1 MRSGCNR
8 VLMCGVGFGAMAMA
22 MAFPIGAAKAQEAAS
37 RATTS
42 MNDLDEVVVT
52 ARRRE
57 ENLQDVP
64 AAVTAL
70 SEQQMQ
76 AQQIHSPKDIQII
89 TPSLSVGGGNSV
101 YSKNAGNYSIRGL
114 GQGSFGGASVTSYF
128 AEAPFGP
135 TGPGV
140 PLFDVAN
147 VQVLKGPQGT
157 LFGRSNTAGA
167 VLVTP
172 QRPTFDDLYGRA
184 TVRVG
189 NLGRADG
196 EFVVNLPLVDDKLAV
211 RLALNRTHLDGYT
224 KVIQTGQKLDENTSE
239 SMRFSVLARPTD
251 WFENYAVYNYY
262 NFDAAAA
269 SRVLVAANTGLA
281 ALNRT
286 AESFA
291 GVCAQA
297 VGYGLSTDV
306 ASCQAE
312 RVDLSAQQRA
322 SLAAEVARV
331 TNGGTDA
338 VRSVNAGTRYPFVDQ
353 TRSHTLVDVAQIR
366 LPDVGMFSFN
376 IKNIFSYQWNKN
388 IVSGD
393 FDGSPMDVSA
403 SAFGANPFSPNAG
416 ATSIAQWV
424 NGRPGVS
431 MGHYNEFYSN
441 EFQINGTVAEDAIV
455 WIAGYYLQKAP
466 VIRNTGGSTNL
477 NINYHG
483 ILTPHLGPLSATPMN
498 ISGFDKEQAYF
509 GQFTADL
516 SRLVE
521 GVHFTAGYRKT
532 ESESLKTH
540 AAAVVNYPSGF
551 ITPGALSTVSTESS
565 GTGWILSLDW
575 KVTDDLLAYVTR
587 RKGYKPGGVNTLTG
601 ASTIP
606 GFVPIYGPETVQ
618 DVEIGVK
625 WDFRVAGMRGRINAD
640 VYRNDFTDI
649 QRGFSAVN
657 AAGSSAVFTSNV
669 AAARLQGFEFEG
681 FIQPI
686 DRLRISAT
694 YAYTDA
700 KYTQW
705 QGSDPLNLAP
715 PGTILDLSD
724 MPFANT
730 PKNKASLTVQYELPV
745 DPGIGDMT
753 LSATW
758 FGQSRVFFNDQ
769 ALRFV
774 EAFGPSV
781 LDAVSEAGYS
791 AANARLDWRGVYGS
805 DWDAAFYVRNLTD
818 ETYAYGG
825 GVQLHSVG
833 VANKL
838 YSEPRTYGVELT
850 YRFGR

>member
-1 MRSGCNR
+1 MRTPTMRG
-8 VLMCGVGFGAMAMA
+8 LMCGAAFGAMAA
-22 MAFPIGAAKAQEAAS
+22 GFSLGAAQAQDATPAAQGMS
-37 RATTS
+37 
-42 MNDLDEVVVT
+42 NLDEVVVT

-57 ENLQDVP
+57 ENMQDVP

-70 SEQQMQ
+70 SEQQMR
-76 AQQIHSPKDIQII
+76 AQQIESPKDVQIV
-89 TPSLSVGGGNSV
+89 TPSLSVGGGNSI

-172 QRPTFDDLYGRA
+172 QKPTFNDFYGRVSA
-184 TVRVG
+184 KVG
-189 NLGRADG
+189 NLGRAD
-196 EFVVNLPLVDDKLAV
+196 FDVMVNVPLVEDKLAV

-224 KVIQTGQKLDENTSE
+224 KVIQTGQMLDENNSE
-239 SMRFSVLARPTD
+239 SMRFSVLARPTE

-269 SRVLVAANTGLA
+269 ARVLVAANTGLA

-286 AESFA
+286 ADSFA
-291 GVCAQA
+291 AICGQA
-297 VGYGLSTDV
+297 VGYGLSSDV

-312 RVDLSAQQRA
+312 RVALSAQQRA
-322 SLAAEVARV
+322 TLAAEVARV
-331 TNGGTDA
+331 QAGGDA

-353 TRSHTLVDVAQIR
+353 TRSHTLVDVAQIK
-366 LPDVGMFSFN
+366 LPDVGMFTFN
-376 IKNIFSYQWNKN
+376 VKNIFSYQWNKN

-416 ATSIAQWV
+416 AVSIAQWV

-441 EFQINGTVAEDAIV
+441 EFQVNGTIADDFIV

-466 VIRNTGGSTNL
+466 VIRDTDGSTNL

-483 ILTPHLGPLSATPMN
+483 ILTAHMGPLSATPLN
-498 ISGFDKEQAYF
+498 LSGYDKENAYF

-516 SRLVE
+516 SRFKLD

-532 ESESLKTH
+532 ESESVKTT
-540 AAAVVNYPSGF
+540 AAAVVNYPSGY
-551 ITPGALSTVSTESS
+551 ITPGAVSTATTESS
-565 GTGWILSLDW
+565 GVGWIMSLDW
-575 KVTDDLLAYVTR
+575 KVTPDLLTYITR
-587 RKGYKPGGVNTLTG
+587 RKGYKPGGINTLVG

-606 GFVPIYGPETVQ
+606 GFVPIYGPETVM
-618 DVEIGVK
+618 DTEIGVK
-625 WDFRVAGMRGRINAD
+625 WDFNLAGMRGRINAD

-657 AAGSSAVFTSNV
+657 SAGSSAVFTANV

-686 DRLRISAT
+686 DGLRISAT

-700 KYTQW
+700 KYTKW
-705 QGSDPLNLAP
+705 LGSDPLNLAP
-715 PGTILDLSD
+715 AGTILDLSN
-724 MPFANT
+724 MPFANA
-730 PKNKASLTVQYELPV
+730 PKDKASLTVAYDLPV
-745 DPGIGDMT
+745 NPDIGAMS

-758 FGQSRVFFNDQ
+758 YGQSRVFFNDQ

-774 EAFGPSV
+774 EVFGPSV
-781 LDAVSEAGYS
+781 LDAVSEPGYS
-791 AANARLDWRGVYGS
+791 AVNARLDWRGIYGR

-818 ETYAYGG
+818 EVYAYGG

-833 VANKL
+833 ISNKL